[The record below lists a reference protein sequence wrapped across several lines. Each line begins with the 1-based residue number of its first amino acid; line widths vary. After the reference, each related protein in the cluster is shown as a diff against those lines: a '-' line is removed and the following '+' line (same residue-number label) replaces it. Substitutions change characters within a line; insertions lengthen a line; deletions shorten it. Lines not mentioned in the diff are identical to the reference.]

1 MNYFLH
7 YIELPFSK
15 IKIFYREINTREQFL
30 LAKFSAIY
38 PLGQENDLY
47 FFTALEKI
55 INGCVE
61 NKEDL
66 LNLDIIEYILLLVKI
81 RILSFDNTL
90 ELQLNPTSE
99 EKMVKKFSINLVN
112 FIKRLYEAASE
123 FIINNKINY
132 KNIEVNLGWPNIKS
146 NMLLLEESK
155 DISPTIIEY
164 INYIKIKENIID
176 LKSFEKKQKDEIYER
191 LPLKL
196 KIQIENKISENIKK
210 LFKKDLFE
218 LEDMNG
224 FKFNFYDSSYVY
236 FRELLLCGYINIW
249 YTAYG

>member
-1 MNYFLH
+1 MQVT
-7 YIELPFSK
+7 I
-15 IKIFYREINTREQFL
+15 IKN
-30 LAKFSAIY
+30 S
-38 PLGQENDLY
+38 
-47 FFTALEKI
+47 LEFKSI
-55 INGCVE
+55 
-61 NKEDL
+61 
-66 LNLDIIEYILLLVKI
+66 
-81 RILSFDNTL
+81 ILSFDNTL

-218 LEDMNG
+218 LEDMNW
-224 FKFNFYDSSYVY
+224 FKFNFYDSSYFYFIRLLFQTDIKKIYQEYYVFATRNIDLLFVDKMSEADRTVY
-236 FRELLLCGYINIW
+236 YSLIEEENKSRKNNSYAIPNESGVTSLESLINEFE
-249 YTAYG
+249 G